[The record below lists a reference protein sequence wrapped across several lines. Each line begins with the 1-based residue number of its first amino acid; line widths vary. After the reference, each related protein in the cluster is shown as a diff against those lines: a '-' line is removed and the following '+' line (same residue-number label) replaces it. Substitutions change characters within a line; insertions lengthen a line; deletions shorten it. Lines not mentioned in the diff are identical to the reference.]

1 MLKRL
6 LIAVLITMGLTGL
19 SGVSYG
25 ADPVKIGF
33 SIPKTGLFAP
43 AGPSQLNAYLVW
55 QKLINDKGGLDIG
68 GKERRKVEFI
78 QYDDKS
84 DPAQAVKI
92 YEKLITDDK
101 VDLVMAPWGTQ
112 HHFAIAP
119 VVERHKFPL
128 VGNTAASVA
137 LRKVKPGYLW
147 FTTPMMP
154 DNLAKEMTAMLKARG
169 VKSVAIM
176 YNLLQFASENVQFL
190 KPALAKAG
198 IKVKFEAKYPP
209 DIKDMTGMLTKI
221 KGENPD
227 AVLVHSYP
235 GDSILYMNQARE
247 VGIIAKT
254 QYVMVGPAIGFFRGM
269 FKSNLDGIITM
280 GAWTPR
286 MKNSYSADEFYNTYK
301 SMFKGHEPD
310 YLDSVEVFVSAQIL
324 EQAIA
329 KVGLER
335 EKIKNAINTMTFKT
349 IYGDLKLN
357 GVQNGST
364 PTGFTQIQKGKIEI
378 VWPKRRA
385 TAAVVDK
392 TPWAK

>member
-1 MLKRL
+1 MFKRL
-6 LIAVLITMGLTGL
+6 LAASLVVAGTLGIYTTVQA
-19 SGVSYG
+19 
-25 ADPVKIGF
+25 ADTIKIGF

-55 QKLINDKGGLDIG
+55 QDLVNAKGGLDIG
-68 GKERRKVEFI
+68 GKGRRKVDFVH
-78 QYDDKS
+78 YDDKS

-92 YEKLITDDK
+92 YEKLITSDK

-128 VGNTAASVA
+128 IGNTAASVA

-154 DNLAKEMTAMLKARG
+154 DNLAKEMTAMLKSRG

-221 KGENPD
+221 KAENPD

-247 VGIIAKT
+247 VGITAKT

-280 GAWTPR
+280 GSWTPT
-286 MKNSYSADEFYNTYK
+286 MKGTMGAGEFYAAYK
-301 SMFKGHEPD
+301 KKFKGHEPD
-310 YLDSVEVFVSAQIL
+310 YLDSAEVFVSAQIL

-329 KVGLER
+329 KVGLDR
-335 EKIKNAINTMTFKT
+335 EKIRGAINSMTFKT
-349 IYGDLKLN
+349 IYGDVKFK
-357 GVQNGST
+357 GVQNAT
-364 PTGFTQIQKGKIEI
+364 IPAGFAQIQKGKIEI
-378 VWPKRRA
+378 VWPKQRA
-385 TAAVVDK
+385 TSSVTDK
-392 TPWAK
+392 GAWAK